1 MAEAKKAPA
10 KKAPAKKVAPA
21 KKAPAKPVAEK
32 APVEKA
38 AAEKPAPEIKRT
50 GDPVKDRF
58 LEALAKKQGHGP
70 NLGAGPSAAGGV
82 RGSQSDANKP
92 QMFRRKSGG

>member
-1 MAEAKKAPA
+1 MAEAKKAPV
-10 KKAPAKKVAPA
+10 KKAPAKKAES
-21 KKAPAKPVAEK
+21 KPVAEQ
-32 APVEKA
+32 APV
-38 AAEKPAPEIKRT
+38 EKPAPEIKRT

>member
-10 KKAPAKKVAPA
+10 KKAPAKKVPAKKAAPA
-21 KKAPAKPVAEK
+21 KKAE
-32 APVEKA
+32 
-38 AAEKPAPEIKRT
+38 AEKPAPEIKRT

-70 NLGAGPSAAGGV
+70 NPGAGPTGACGV
-82 RGSQSDANKP
+82 RGSQSEANKP

>member
-10 KKAPAKKVAPA
+10 KKAPAKKVPA
-21 KKAPAKPVAEK
+21 KKAAPAKNAE
-32 APVEKA
+32 
-38 AAEKPAPEIKRT
+38 AEKPAPEIKRT

-70 NLGAGPSAAGGV
+70 NPGAGPTGAGGV
-82 RGSQSDANKP
+82 RGSQSEANKP

>member
-10 KKAPAKKVAPA
+10 KKAPAKKVPEKKAAPA
-21 KKAPAKPVAEK
+21 KKAE
-32 APVEKA
+32 
-38 AAEKPAPEIKRT
+38 AEKPAPEIKRT

-70 NLGAGPSAAGGV
+70 NPGAGPTGAGGV
-82 RGSQSDANKP
+82 RGSQSEANKP

>member
-10 KKAPAKKVAPA
+10 KKAPAKKAAPA
-21 KKAPAKPVAEK
+21 KN
-32 APVEKA
+32 VE
-38 AAEKPAPEIKRT
+38 AEKPAPEIKRT

-70 NLGAGPSAAGGV
+70 NPGAGPTGAGGV
-82 RGSQSDANKP
+82 RGSQSEANKP

>member
-1 MAEAKKAPA
+1 MAEAKKVPAKKAAPA
-10 KKAPAKKVAPA
+10 KKA
-21 KKAPAKPVAEK
+21 E
-32 APVEKA
+32 
-38 AAEKPAPEIKRT
+38 AEKPAPEIKRT

-70 NLGAGPSAAGGV
+70 NPGAGPTGAGGV
-82 RGSQSDANKP
+82 RGSQSEANKP

>member
-1 MAEAKKAPA
+1 
-10 KKAPAKKVAPA
+10 
-21 KKAPAKPVAEK
+21 VAEK
-32 APVEKA
+32 AAP
-38 AAEKPAPEIKRT
+38 AEKPAPEIKRT
-50 GDPVKDRF
+50 DDPVRERF

>member
-10 KKAPAKKVAPA
+10 KKAPAKKAA
-21 KKAPAKPVAEK
+21 SEKIEAHPVAENASADK
-32 APVEKA
+32 P
-38 AAEKPAPEIKRT
+38 AAEKSAPEIKRT

-58 LEALAKKQGHGP
+58 LEALAKKQRHGP

>member
-10 KKAPAKKVAPA
+10 KKVPAKKAAPA
-21 KKAPAKPVAEK
+21 KKAE
-32 APVEKA
+32 
-38 AAEKPAPEIKRT
+38 AEKPAPEIKRT

-70 NLGAGPSAAGGV
+70 NPGAGPTGAGGV
-82 RGSQSDANKP
+82 RGSQSEANKP

>member
-10 KKAPAKKVAPA
+10 KKAPAKKAPSKKAAPA
-21 KKAPAKPVAEK
+21 KKAE
-32 APVEKA
+32 
-38 AAEKPAPEIKRT
+38 AEKPAPEIKRT

-70 NLGAGPSAAGGV
+70 NPGAGPTGAGGV
-82 RGSQSDANKP
+82 RGSQSEANKP

>member
-10 KKAPAKKVAPA
+10 KKVPEKKAAPA
-21 KKAPAKPVAEK
+21 KKAE
-32 APVEKA
+32 
-38 AAEKPAPEIKRT
+38 AEKPAPEIKRT

-70 NLGAGPSAAGGV
+70 NPGAGPTGAGGV
-82 RGSQSDANKP
+82 RGSQSEANKP

>member
-10 KKAPAKKVAPA
+10 KKAPAKKAAPA
-21 KKAPAKPVAEK
+21 KNAG
-32 APVEKA
+32 
-38 AAEKPAPEIKRT
+38 AEKPAPEIKRT

-70 NLGAGPSAAGGV
+70 NPGAGPTGAGGV
-82 RGSQSDANKP
+82 RGSQSEANKP

>member
-10 KKAPAKKVAPA
+10 KKAPAKKAA
-21 KKAPAKPVAEK
+21 SEKIETHPV
-32 APVEKA
+32 VENASADKA

-70 NLGAGPSAAGGV
+70 NPGAGPTGAGGV
-82 RGSQSDANKP
+82 RGSQSEANKP

>member
-1 MAEAKKAPA
+1 MAEAKKAPV

-38 AAEKPAPEIKRT
+38 AAEKSAPEIKRT

-82 RGSQSDANKP
+82 RGSQSEANKP

>member
-10 KKAPAKKVAPA
+10 KKAPAKKA
-21 KKAPAKPVAEK
+21 APAKPVAEK
-32 APVEKA
+32 AAP
-38 AAEKPAPEIKRT
+38 AEKPAPEIKRT
-50 GDPVKDRF
+50 DDPVRERF

>member
-10 KKAPAKKVAPA
+10 KKAPAKKVPAKKAAPA
-21 KKAPAKPVAEK
+21 KKAE
-32 APVEKA
+32 
-38 AAEKPAPEIKRT
+38 AEKPAPEIKRT

-70 NLGAGPSAAGGV
+70 NPGAGPTGAGGV
-82 RGSQSDANKP
+82 RGSQSEANKP

>member
-10 KKAPAKKVAPA
+10 KKAPAKKVASEKIEAHPVVENA
-21 KKAPAKPVAEK
+21 SADKPTAEK
-32 APVEKA
+32 R
-38 AAEKPAPEIKRT
+38 APEIKRT

-70 NLGAGPSAAGGV
+70 NLGAGPTGAGGV
-82 RGSQSDANKP
+82 RGSQSEANKP

>member
-21 KKAPAKPVAEK
+21 KKAPAKKAESKPVAEQ
-32 APVEKA
+32 APV
-38 AAEKPAPEIKRT
+38 EKPAPEIKRT

>member
-10 KKAPAKKVAPA
+10 KKAPAKKAA
-21 KKAPAKPVAEK
+21 SEKIAAHPVAEN
-32 APVEKA
+32 ASVEKA

>member
-10 KKAPAKKVAPA
+10 KKAPAKKVPA
-21 KKAPAKPVAEK
+21 KKAAQAKNAE
-32 APVEKA
+32 
-38 AAEKPAPEIKRT
+38 AEKPAPEIKRT

-70 NLGAGPSAAGGV
+70 NPGAGPTGAGGV
-82 RGSQSDANKP
+82 RGSQSEANKP

>member
-10 KKAPAKKVAPA
+10 KKAPAKKAPA
-21 KKAPAKPVAEK
+21 KKAESKPVAEK

-38 AAEKPAPEIKRT
+38 AAEKLAPEIKRT

>member
-10 KKAPAKKVAPA
+10 KKAPAKKVPAKKAAPA
-21 KKAPAKPVAEK
+21 KKAE
-32 APVEKA
+32 
-38 AAEKPAPEIKRT
+38 AEKPAPEIKRT

-70 NLGAGPSAAGGV
+70 NPGAGPTGAGGL
-82 RGSQSDANKP
+82 RGSQSEANKP

>member
-10 KKAPAKKVAPA
+10 KKVPA
-21 KKAPAKPVAEK
+21 KKAAPAKNAE
-32 APVEKA
+32 
-38 AAEKPAPEIKRT
+38 AEKPAPEIKRT

-70 NLGAGPSAAGGV
+70 NPGAGPTGAGGV
-82 RGSQSDANKP
+82 RGSQSEANKP

>member
-10 KKAPAKKVAPA
+10 KKAPAKKVPAKKAAPA
-21 KKAPAKPVAEK
+21 KKAE
-32 APVEKA
+32 
-38 AAEKPAPEIKRT
+38 AEKPAPEIKRT

>member
-10 KKAPAKKVAPA
+10 KKAPAKKAALA
-21 KKAPAKPVAEK
+21 KKTESKPVAEK
-32 APVEKA
+32 A
-38 AAEKPAPEIKRT
+38 AAEKLAPEIKRT

>member
-10 KKAPAKKVAPA
+10 KKAPAKKAES
-21 KKAPAKPVAEK
+21 KPVAEQ
-32 APVEKA
+32 APV
-38 AAEKPAPEIKRT
+38 EKPAPEIKRT